1 MVIFEYLKNS
11 IYNNFIVDDRYKFLL
26 DGLQLTLTMSIAA
39 FVFGCLLGALFCAAK
54 RSRFEALRK
63 IVEVFTMILV
73 RLPALVLLMI
83 FVYLIFANT
92 SLMPFYIAIITFTL
106 KTASYLSS
114 IFGSA
119 LDAVEKGEI
128 EAARTL
134 GMSRLQAFTHIAMPQ
149 AITSSLPLIKNQFII
164 TLQDTSVVGFVAL
177 QDLTR
182 ASAIITSR
190 TMDPYISI
198 IISAVTYLVVGAI
211 ANRLLKLADRNKH
224 IFSTQEA

>member
-1 MVIFEYLKNS
+1 MVIFEYLKDS

-26 DGLQLTLTMSIAA
+26 NGLQLTLAMSIAA
-39 FVFGCLLGALFCAAK
+39 FVLGCLLGALFCAVK
-54 RSRFEALRK
+54 RSRFEVLGK
-63 IVEVFTMILV
+63 IVNIFTMILE

-83 FVYLIFANT
+83 FIYLIFANT

-114 IFGSA
+114 IFDAA
-119 LDAVEKGEI
+119 LDTVEKGEI

-134 GMSRLQAFTHIAMPQ
+134 GMSKLQAFTHVTLPQ
-149 AITSSLPLIKNQFII
+149 AITSCLPLIKNQFII
-164 TLQDTSVVGFVAL
+164 TLQDTSIVGFVAL

-182 ASAIITSR
+182 ASAIVTSR

-198 IISAVTYLVVGAI
+198 IISAATYLAVGAI
-211 ANRLLKLADRNKH
+211 ANSLLKLADRNKH
-224 IFSTQEA
+224 ILSNQKA